1 MSQAWQVR
9 LAEQAELDFL
19 DIATWTTQHFG
30 QVQAELYVE
39 TILLAMEALHDGPDP
54 LGAKA
59 RNDLGPGI
67 RTLHVSRL
75 GRKGRHFVVFMAG
88 QGQCIDVLRL
98 LHDSMDLARHVPI
111 ENNPPGE

>member
-30 QVQAELYVE
+30 QAQAELYVE

-59 RNDLGPGI
+59 RDDIGPGI
-67 RTLHVSRL
+67 LCQDSAEKDAIL
-75 GRKGRHFVVFMAG
+75 WCSWLAKGHASMCFVCCTTAWIWPDTC
-88 QGQCIDVLRL
+88 Q
-98 LHDSMDLARHVPI
+98 
-111 ENNPPGE
+111 